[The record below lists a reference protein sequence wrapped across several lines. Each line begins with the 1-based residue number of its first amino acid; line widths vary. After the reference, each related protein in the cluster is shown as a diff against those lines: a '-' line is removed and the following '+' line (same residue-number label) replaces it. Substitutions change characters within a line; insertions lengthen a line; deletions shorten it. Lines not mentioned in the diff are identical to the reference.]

1 MRGQWTEWEEA
12 ERHRREEW
20 QRERG
25 TAPPPVRVAARARAR
40 VLLTRVLVPDGQKK
54 LADSTAILS
63 AKWLATYRKK
73 VLQPQLKK
81 LKALQAKL
89 ERDVAKIT
97 KDSNNMI
104 LI

>member
-1 MRGQWTEWEEA
+1 MKLWTKVPYKGGLTRADATKNCTESRLENRGK
-12 ERHRREEW
+12 
-20 QRERG
+20 
-25 TAPPPVRVAARARAR
+25 

-81 LKALQAKL
+81 LKALQAKF

-97 KDSNNMI
+97 KGNTNNMI
-104 LI
+104 LV